1 MALRMK
7 ALSAAVVLLVLVGTS
22 PAVRAGDT
30 DPAATQIE
38 AFDTAL
44 IGVMKEASTLNAKAR
59 ARRLGPAIEQ
69 AFDFP
74 TMIRFAVGRPWAT
87 MSEADHAALI
97 DAFRR
102 FTIASYAKNFDGYSG
117 EKFEVDPKVEQRGP
131 DKLVV
136 SHLIRTHDTP
146 VNISYR
152 MRAPSGTWKIIDVYY
167 NGTISQLTTRQ
178 SDFASS
184 LASGGA
190 KGLIAHLDAQTE
202 KLLK

>member
-1 MALRMK
+1 MALRK
-7 ALSAAVVLLVLVGTS
+7 RALGAAVVLLVLATA
-22 PAVRAGDT
+22 PAVRSADA
-30 DPAATQIE
+30 DPAAAQINS
-38 AFDTAL
+38 FDTAL
-44 IGVMKEASTLNAKAR
+44 VGVMKEASSLNAKAR
-59 ARRLGPAIEQ
+59 ARKLAPAIEQ

-87 MSEADHAALI
+87 MSDADHAALI

-136 SHLIRTHDTP
+136 THLIRTRDTP

-178 SDFASS
+178 SDFAASV
-184 LASGGA
+184 ASGGA

-202 KLLK
+202 KLLR